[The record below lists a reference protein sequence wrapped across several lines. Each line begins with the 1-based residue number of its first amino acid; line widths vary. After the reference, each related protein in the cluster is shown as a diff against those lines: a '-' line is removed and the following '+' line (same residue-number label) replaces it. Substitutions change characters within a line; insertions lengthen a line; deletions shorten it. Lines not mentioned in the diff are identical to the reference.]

1 MERIYRN
8 SFEGDNLVYFNVCN
22 LQTDLKIGSNLNLK
36 KLAEE
41 TVGKYRS
48 QIEKYISFHPEFCD
62 SLIPIEATID
72 APQIIK
78 RMCESSQKA
87 NVGPMASVAGA
98 ISEMLGKKIL
108 EYSDEVI
115 VENGGD
121 IFMKSNTIRK
131 VGIYE
136 SSGLFSGSLGIEVD
150 SIDDS
155 IGICTSSGTLGHSL
169 SFGQSD
175 AVTIISKDTFLADS
189 VATAT
194 GNRVLS
200 SEDINDALRYAMSIN
215 EIEGALIV
223 INGKMG
229 VCGNVKL
236 CKINCNFDKS

>member
-22 LQTDLKIGSNLNLK
+22 LQTDLKIGLNLNLK

-98 ISEMLGKKIL
+98 ISEMLGKNL

-215 EIEGALIV
+215 EIEVL
-223 INGKMG
+223 
-229 VCGNVKL
+229 NVKL
-236 CKINCNFDKS
+236 